1 MQPLGCGLVIQPRF
15 NGHIIQGQ
23 VVIHHSHQHRLPH
36 PVQIF
41 RVNAKLPG
49 DFGQLLPVGLR
60 PSFIIGI
67 DKLEGHGP
75 GIAAKH
81 NAVFCDNR
89 GTIAGGGIRVQHKG
103 RLVGD
108 GIAAHLFL
116 FTAIG
121 MIWSFLSLL
130 RGLLLGPRPLL
141 PELLNFTVR
150 IDAVFRHAR
159 ALQIALDHGVQI
171 HHIQNFRGGLGSRQN
186 KCPALVNGR
195 GGTQFLRLGKHGF
208 KSHIQLLAS
217 QLLRHWRQ
225 GIVFIHELPCADY
238 QRLQQLFV

>member
-23 VVIHHSHQHRLPH
+23 VVIHHSHQHWLPH

-41 RVNAKLPG
+41 RVNAKLSG

-121 MIWSFLSLL
+121 MIWSFLGLRRIILPPRKIVLGVMGGNDVTKLPDFITGRLRFSLAKNGGIGADNFSGKFT
-130 RGLLLGPRPLL
+130 GL
-141 PELLNFTVR
+141 
-150 IDAVFRHAR
+150 IAR
-159 ALQIALDHGVQI
+159 D
-171 HHIQNFRGGLGSRQN
+171 FSR
-186 KCPALVNGR
+186 VY
-195 GGTQFLRLGKHGF
+195 T
-208 KSHIQLLAS
+208 
-217 QLLRHWRQ
+217 
-225 GIVFIHELPCADY
+225 FIIKRRFGYA
-238 QRLQQLFV
+238 FVTYS